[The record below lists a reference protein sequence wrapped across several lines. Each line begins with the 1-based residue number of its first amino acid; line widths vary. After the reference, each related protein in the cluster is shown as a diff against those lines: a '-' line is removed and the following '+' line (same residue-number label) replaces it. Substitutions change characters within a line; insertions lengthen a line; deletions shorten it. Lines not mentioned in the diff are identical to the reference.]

1 MNTTTNNICVAVIC
15 NNDSKIAW
23 MPKAIDFLKSSF
35 DYAGIKSEFVS
46 TLTHQTIGV
55 HPSWYKLM
63 IHRHLEWKYD
73 YCLCWDVDLLP
84 TNKHSVSD
92 IINEIDKEKF
102 YGCIDTGVLFSNHK
116 SDFIEIQGIVSKFRW
131 NCGLLGIPK
140 SQALALET
148 IYHLNNHSQKPS
160 YEQYHV
166 ADYLYENR
174 GMVVDGNPSNNV
186 LVQAVATSNINHI
199 LQFALANCL
208 HYSISDAS
216 IRSNM
221 IQEHCLS
228 KERIFH
234 DTF

>member
-1 MNTTTNNICVAVIC
+1 MNNICVAVVC
-15 NNDSKIAW
+15 NNDANIEW
-23 MPKAIDFLKSSF
+23 IPKAVDFLQFAF
-35 DYAGIKSEFVS
+35 DRAGIKSEFVS

-92 IINEIDKEKF
+92 IIKEIDTEKF
-102 YGCIDTGVLFSNHK
+102 YGCIDTMVALSNQQ
-116 SDFIEIQGIVSKFRW
+116 SDFIEISGIVSKFRW
-131 NCGLLGIPK
+131 NCGLFGIPK

-148 IYHLNNHSQKPS
+148 IYHTHNRSHKPS

-174 GMVVDGNPSNNV
+174 ELVVNGNPMNNV
-186 LVQAVATSNINHI
+186 LVQAVATSNTNHT
-199 LQFALANCL
+199 LHFALANCL
-208 HYSISDAS
+208 HYSISDPS
-216 IRSNM
+216 VRSNM
-221 IQEHCLS
+221 IMDHCLS
-228 KERIFH
+228 KERIFR
-234 DTF
+234 DTI